1 MQGMLYCLHRYV
13 CLYHITF
20 SYCVFL
26 FLHAYSLTH
35 ADAADADADADGD
48 TAVEDAAMMTRDNAR
63 YVVLLASICLFVLV
77 IQDE

>member
-1 MQGMLYCLHRYV
+1 M
-13 CLYHITF
+13 
-20 SYCVFL
+20 FL

-35 ADAADADADADGD
+35 ADAADADADADADGD